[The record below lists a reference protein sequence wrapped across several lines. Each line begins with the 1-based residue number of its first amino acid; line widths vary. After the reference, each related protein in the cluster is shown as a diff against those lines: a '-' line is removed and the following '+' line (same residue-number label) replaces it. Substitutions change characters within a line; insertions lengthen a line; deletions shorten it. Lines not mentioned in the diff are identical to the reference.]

1 MTMKKSYLFSALAAG
16 MVMLSACS
24 NDSDLT
30 NGGSVETTEVAQQIV
45 LQVANSGDGMQT
57 RAGRPL
63 YSSEAKQSIEN
74 VKVII
79 CEEGT
84 NTVKYVESI
93 ANWNTDE
100 VSSTYNTH
108 GHGREK
114 VINLNKALEKGK
126 TYLVYAFGYHNG
138 TEYTNLSTAIAGVAK
153 EATFNPN
160 TVLELKDGVK
170 GEEIFAGS
178 AKITVHDGVGFRQ
191 SVVLNRQVAGTFGY
205 FEAIPY
211 IEGATKLQLVA
222 STRNQNLILGQFHN
236 TDLTQNGTSDS
247 PYFVVNGT
255 KSTTDKVIYEIDL
268 TKWFTKIEDKDK
280 DGLIDTDTW
289 KNPYNPNNTD
299 PNRPKFKTGSVFGG
313 TFLVPF
319 AKVATTNTFVL
330 NLVKTDDEK
339 VVQTWTIKLPAE
351 DKQVAEHNLFSWTG
365 TSFPTTAVKNT
376 DNNIVYNV
384 VRNHLYGIGTK
395 TKDGEVVTP
404 DKPGPDTPEPLKKK
418 QELTLRVNDNW
429 DIIHSLE
436 IEEN

>member
-1 MTMKKSYLFSALAAG
+1 MKKSYLFSALAAG

-24 NDSDLT
+24 NDSDLA
-30 NGGSVETTEVAQQIV
+30 NGGSVETTEMAQQIV

-79 CEEGT
+79 CEKET
-84 NTVKYVESI
+84 NTVEYVQSI
-93 ANWNTDE
+93 ENWNTDA
-100 VSSTYNTH
+100 VSFTYNTN

-114 VINLNKALEKGK
+114 LIDLNKALQAGK
-126 TYLVYAFGYHNG
+126 TYLVYAFGYHNS
-138 TEYTNLSTAIAGVAK
+138 TDYSNLSTEIANVAK
-153 EATFNPN
+153 GGTFNPN
-160 TVLELKDGVK
+160 TALTLKDGVK

-178 AKITVHDGVGFRQ
+178 AEITVTAGVGFRQ

-236 TDLTQNGTSDS
+236 TDLTQNGTGNN

-255 KSTTDKVIYEIDL
+255 NAAADKVIYEINLND
-268 TKWFTKIEDKDK
+268 WFTKIEDKDK
-280 DGLIDTDTW
+280 DGLIDTDKW
-289 KNPYNPNNTD
+289 KNPYGGESNG
-299 PNRPKFKTGSVFGG
+299 PKFKNGSVFGG

-319 AKVATTNTFVL
+319 AKTTEPTFVL
-330 NLVKTDDEK
+330 KLVKDNGDA
-339 VVQTWTIKLPAE
+339 VQTWTIKLPGT
-351 DKQVAEHNLFSWTG
+351 DKQTANNYTLYSWDGDGSKFAENKS
-365 TSFPTTAVKNT
+365 AKDEV
-376 DNNIVYNV
+376 NIYNV

-404 DKPGPDTPEPLKKK
+404 ENPDPDPPEPLKKK

-429 DIIHSLE
+429 DIIHKLE

>member
-1 MTMKKSYLFSALAAG
+1 MKKSYLFSALAAG

-24 NDSDLT
+24 NDSDLA
-30 NGGSVETTEVAQQIV
+30 NGGSVETTEMAQQIV

-63 YSSEAKQSIEN
+63 YSSEARQSIEN

-79 CEEGT
+79 CEKGT
-84 NTVKYVESI
+84 NKVEYVNSI
-93 ANWNTDE
+93 ENWNTN
-100 VSSTYNTH
+100 STSYNTN

-114 VINLNKALEKGK
+114 LIKLDEPLQAGK
-126 TYLVYAFGYHNG
+126 TYLVYAFGYHDN
-138 TEYTNLSTAIAGVAK
+138 TDYTNLSTEIAGVAK
-153 EATFNPN
+153 GGTFNPN
-160 TVLELKDGVK
+160 TTLTLNDGVK

-178 AKITVHDGVGFRQ
+178 AEITVTEGVGFRQ

-236 TDLTQNGTSDS
+236 TDLTQNGTGYS

-255 KSTTDKVIYEIDL
+255 NEATDKVIYEINLKD
-268 TKWFTKIEDKDK
+268 WFTKIEDKDK
-280 DGLIDTDTW
+280 DGLIDTDSW
-289 KNPYNPNNTD
+289 KNPYESNGA
-299 PNRPKFKTGSVFGG
+299 KFKTGSVFGG

-319 AKVATTNTFVL
+319 AKTTEPTFVL
-330 NLVKTDDEK
+330 KLVKDNGDA
-339 VVQTWTIKLPAE
+339 VQTWTIKLPGT
-351 DKQVAEHNLFSWTG
+351 DKQTAKNYTLYSWDGSKFAENKL
-365 TSFPTTAVKNT
+365 AKDEVK
-376 DNNIVYNV
+376 IYNV

-395 TKDGEVVTP
+395 TKDGEVVPPENP
-404 DKPGPDTPEPLKKK
+404 DPDTPEPLEKK

-429 DIIHSLE
+429 DIIHKLE
-436 IEEN
+436 LEED

>member
-24 NDSDLT
+24 NDSDLA
-30 NGGSVETTEVAQQIV
+30 NGGSVETTETAQQIV

-79 CEEGT
+79 CEKGT
-84 NTVKYVESI
+84 NTVKFVESI
-93 ANWNTDE
+93 ADWNTDE
-100 VSSTYNTH
+100 VSTTYNTN

-114 VINLNKALEKGK
+114 IINLNKALDADK
-126 TYLVYAFGYHNG
+126 TYLVYAFGYHS
-138 TEYTNLSTAIAGVAK
+138 TTDYSNLSTAIADVAK
-153 EATFNPN
+153 GATFDPN
-160 TVLELKDGVK
+160 TTLTLNDDVK

-178 AKITVHDGVGFRQ
+178 AEITVTKGVGFRK

-222 STRNQNLILGQFHN
+222 STRNQDLVLGQFHN
-236 TDLTQNGTSDS
+236 TDLTENGTGYS
-247 PYFVVNGT
+247 PYFVVNGMT
-255 KSTTDKVIYEIDL
+255 PAADKVIYEIDL

-280 DGLIDTDTW
+280 DGLIDTDNW
-289 KNPYNPNNTD
+289 QSPYTD
-299 PNRPKFKTGSVFGG
+299 PKGPKFKKGSVFGG

-319 AKVATTNTFVL
+319 EKTTDATFVL
-330 NLVKTDDEK
+330 KLVKDNGDAA
-339 VVQTWTIKLPAE
+339 QTWTIKLPGT
-351 DKQVAEHNLFSWTG
+351 DKQTANNYTLYSWDGAKFAENNS
-365 TSFPTTAVKNT
+365 AKDDVK
-376 DNNIVYNV
+376 IYNV

-404 DKPGPDTPEPLKKK
+404 GNPDPDTPEPLKKK

>member
-24 NDSDLT
+24 NDSDLA
-30 NGGSVETTEVAQQIV
+30 NGGSVETTEMAQQIV

-63 YSSEAKQSIEN
+63 YSSEARQSIEN

-79 CEEGT
+79 CEKGT
-84 NTVKYVESI
+84 NKVEYVNSI
-93 ANWNTDE
+93 ENWNTN
-100 VSSTYNTH
+100 STSYNTN

-114 VINLNKALEKGK
+114 LIKLDEPLQAGK
-126 TYLVYAFGYHNG
+126 TYLVYAFGYHDN
-138 TEYTNLSTAIAGVAK
+138 TDYTNLSTEIAGVAK
-153 EATFNPN
+153 GGTFNPN
-160 TVLELKDGVK
+160 TTLTLNDGVK

-178 AKITVHDGVGFRQ
+178 AEITVTEGVGFRQ

-236 TDLTQNGTSDS
+236 TDLTQNGTGYS

-255 KSTTDKVIYEIDL
+255 NEATDKVIYEINLKD
-268 TKWFTKIEDKDK
+268 WFTKIEDKDK
-280 DGLIDTDTW
+280 DGLIDTDSW
-289 KNPYNPNNTD
+289 KNPYESNGA
-299 PNRPKFKTGSVFGG
+299 KFKTGSVFGG

-319 AKVATTNTFVL
+319 AKTTEPTFVL
-330 NLVKTDDEK
+330 KLVKDNGDA
-339 VVQTWTIKLPAE
+339 VQTWTIKLPGT
-351 DKQVAEHNLFSWTG
+351 DKQTAKNYTLYSWDGSKFAENKL
-365 TSFPTTAVKNT
+365 AKDEVK
-376 DNNIVYNV
+376 IYNV

-395 TKDGEVVTP
+395 TKDGEVVPPENP
-404 DKPGPDTPEPLKKK
+404 DPDTPEPLEKK

-429 DIIHSLE
+429 DIIHKLE
-436 IEEN
+436 LEED

>member
-24 NDSDLT
+24 NDSDLA

-79 CEEGT
+79 C
-84 NTVKYVESI
+84 NKADNKVAYVKLIDDWKDASK
-93 ANWNTDE
+93 A
-100 VSSTYNTH
+100 YNTN
-108 GHGREK
+108 GHGREMLLTLDDK
-114 VINLNKALEKGK
+114 LGEGSYVA
-126 TYLVYAFGYHNG
+126 YAFAYHNG
-138 TEYTNLSTAIAGVAK
+138 SDYKEIDSKIAGVAK
-153 EATFNPN
+153 EATFTPN
-160 TVLELKDGVK
+160 TVLELNDGVK

-178 AKITVHDGVGFRQ
+178 VDFDVTKGVGFKRPI
-191 SVVLNRQVAGTFGY
+191 VLNRQVAGTFGY

-211 IEGATKLQLVA
+211 VEGATKLQLVA
-222 STRNQNLILGQFHN
+222 STRNQSLILGQFHN
-236 TDLTQNGTSDS
+236 TDLTQNGTSNN
-247 PYFVVNGT
+247 PYFVVNGANEAA
-255 KSTTDKVIYEIDL
+255 DKVIYEIDL
-268 TKWFTKIEDKDK
+268 KKWFKNIKDDNK
-280 DGLIDTDTW
+280 DGLIDTDNDNW
-289 KNPYNPNNTD
+289 KNPYAGNAN
-299 PNRPKFKTGSVFGG
+299 FKTGSVFGG

-319 AKVATTNTFVL
+319 AKTSDATFVL
-330 NLVKTDDEK
+330 KLVKGDGTDA
-339 VVQTWTIKLPAE
+339 QTWTIKLPAD
-351 DKQVAEHNLFSWTG
+351 DKQVAEHDLFSWTG

-376 DNNIVYNV
+376 DNNTVYNI

-404 DKPGPDTPEPLKKK
+404 GNPNPDTPEPLKKK

>member
-1 MTMKKSYLFSALAAG
+1 MKKSYLFSALAAG

-24 NDSDLT
+24 NDSDLA

-79 CEEGT
+79 CEKET
-84 NTVKYVESI
+84 NTVKYVKSI
-93 ANWNTDE
+93 ENWNNND
-100 VSSTYNTH
+100 VSSTYNTN

-114 VINLNKALEKGK
+114 LIDLNKALQAGK
-126 TYLVYAFGYHNG
+126 TYLVYAFGYHNS
-138 TEYTNLSTAIAGVAK
+138 TDYSNLSTAIADVAID
-153 EATFNPN
+153 AQFNPN
-160 TVLELKDGVK
+160 TALALKDGVK

-178 AKITVHDGVGFRQ
+178 AEITVTAGVGFRQ

-222 STRNQNLILGQFHN
+222 STRNQSLVLGQFHN
-236 TDLTQNGTSDS
+236 TDLTQNGTGYS

-255 KSTTDKVIYEIDL
+255 NEATDKVIYEINLSD
-268 TKWFTKIEDKDK
+268 WFTKIEDKDK
-280 DGLIDTDTW
+280 DGLIDTDNW
-289 KNPYNPNNTD
+289 KNAYESNGA
-299 PNRPKFKTGSVFGG
+299 KFKTGSVFGG

-319 AKVATTNTFVL
+319 AKTTDPTFVL
-330 NLVKTDDEK
+330 KLVKDNGDA
-339 VVQTWTIKLPAE
+339 VQTWTIKLPE
-351 DKQVAEHNLFSWTG
+351 TDKQTANNYTLYSWYGDKFAENKS
-365 TSFPTTAVKNT
+365 AKDEVK
-376 DNNIVYNV
+376 IYNV

-404 DKPGPDTPEPLKKK
+404 EKPDPDTPEPLKKK

-429 DIIHSLE
+429 DLIHKLE
-436 IEEN
+436 IEED

>member
-24 NDSDLT
+24 NDSDLA
-30 NGGSVETTEVAQQIV
+30 NGGSVETTEMAQQIV

-79 CEEGT
+79 CEKET
-84 NTVKYVESI
+84 NTVEYVQSI
-93 ANWNTDE
+93 ENWNTDA
-100 VSSTYNTH
+100 VSFTYNTN

-114 VINLNKALEKGK
+114 LIDLNKALQAGK
-126 TYLVYAFGYHNG
+126 TYLVYAFGYHNS
-138 TEYTNLSTAIAGVAK
+138 TDYSNLSTEIANVAK
-153 EATFNPN
+153 GGTFNPN
-160 TVLELKDGVK
+160 TALTLKDGVK

-178 AKITVHDGVGFRQ
+178 AEITVTAGVGFRQ

-236 TDLTQNGTSDS
+236 TDLTQNGTGNN

-255 KSTTDKVIYEIDL
+255 NAAADKVIYEINLND
-268 TKWFTKIEDKDK
+268 WFTKIEDKDK
-280 DGLIDTDTW
+280 DGLIDTDKW
-289 KNPYNPNNTD
+289 KNPYGGESNG
-299 PNRPKFKTGSVFGG
+299 PKFKNGSVFGG

-319 AKVATTNTFVL
+319 AKTTEPTFVL
-330 NLVKTDDEK
+330 KLVKDNGDA
-339 VVQTWTIKLPAE
+339 VQTWTIKLPGT
-351 DKQVAEHNLFSWTG
+351 DKQTANNYTLYSWDGDGSKFAENKS
-365 TSFPTTAVKNT
+365 AKDEV
-376 DNNIVYNV
+376 NIYNV

-404 DKPGPDTPEPLKKK
+404 ENPDPDTPEPLKKK

-429 DIIHSLE
+429 DIIHKLE

>member
-24 NDSDLT
+24 NDSDLA
-30 NGGSVETTEVAQQIV
+30 NGGSVETTEMAQQIV

-79 CEEGT
+79 CEKET
-84 NTVKYVESI
+84 NTVEYVQSI
-93 ANWNTDE
+93 ENWNTDA
-100 VSSTYNTH
+100 VSFTYNTN

-114 VINLNKALEKGK
+114 LIDLNKALQAGK
-126 TYLVYAFGYHNG
+126 TYLVYAFGYHNS
-138 TEYTNLSTAIAGVAK
+138 TDYSNLSTEIANVAK
-153 EATFNPN
+153 GGTFNPN
-160 TVLELKDGVK
+160 TALTLNDGVK

-178 AKITVHDGVGFRQ
+178 AEITVTAGVGFRQ
-191 SVVLNRQVAGTFGY
+191 PVVLNRQVAGTFGY

-236 TDLTQNGTSDS
+236 TDLTQNGTGYN

-255 KSTTDKVIYEIDL
+255 NAAADKVIYEINLND
-268 TKWFTKIEDKDK
+268 WFTKIEDKDK
-280 DGLIDTDTW
+280 DGLIDTDNW
-289 KNPYNPNNTD
+289 KNPYESESNG
-299 PNRPKFKTGSVFGG
+299 PKFKNGSVFGG

-319 AKVATTNTFVL
+319 AKTTEPTFVL
-330 NLVKTDDEK
+330 KLVKDNGGA
-339 VVQTWTIKLPAE
+339 VQTWTIKLPGT
-351 DKQVAEHNLFSWTG
+351 DKQTANNYTLYSWDGDGSKFAENKS
-365 TSFPTTAVKNT
+365 AKDEV
-376 DNNIVYNV
+376 NIYNV

-404 DKPGPDTPEPLKKK
+404 ENPDPDTPEPLKKK

-429 DIIHSLE
+429 DIIHKLE

>member
-24 NDSDLT
+24 NDSDLA
-30 NGGSVETTEVAQQIV
+30 NGGSVETTETAQQIV

-63 YSSEAKQSIEN
+63 YSSEAKQSIQN

-100 VSSTYNTH
+100 VSSPYNTN

-114 VINLNKALEKGK
+114 LINLNNALQAGK
-126 TYLVYAFGYHNG
+126 TYLVYAFGYHS
-138 TEYTNLSTAIAGVAK
+138 TTDYSNLSTAIADVAK
-153 EATFNPN
+153 DATFDPN
-160 TVLELKDGVK
+160 TALKLKDGVK

-178 AKITVHDGVGFRQ
+178 AEITVQNGVGFRQ

-211 IEGATKLQLVA
+211 VEGATKLQLVA
-222 STRNQNLILGQFHN
+222 STRNQDLILGQFHN
-236 TDLTQNGTSDS
+236 TDLTQNGTSNN

-255 KSTTDKVIYEIDL
+255 NPATTDKVIYEINLND
-268 TKWFTKIEDKDK
+268 WFNKIEDKDK
-280 DGLIDTDTW
+280 DGLIDTGGSNW
-289 KNPYNPNNTD
+289 KNAYNGKAN
-299 PNRPKFKTGSVFGG
+299 FKTGSVFGG

-319 AKVATTNTFVL
+319 AKVAETNTFVL
-330 NLVKTDDEK
+330 KLVKADGQ
-339 VVQTWTIKLPAE
+339 VAQTWNIKLPE
-351 DKQVAEHNLFSWTG
+351 GDKQLSQHDLFSWT
-365 TSFPTTAVKNT
+365 SSAFPTAAVKNT
-376 DNNIVYNV
+376 DNNTVYNV

-395 TKDGEVVTP
+395 TADGIDPEN
-404 DKPGPDTPEPLKKK
+404 PGTDTPEPLKKK

>member
-1 MTMKKSYLFSALAAG
+1 MKKSYLFSALAAG

-24 NDSDLT
+24 NDSDLA

-63 YSSEAKQSIEN
+63 YSSEAKQDIEN

-79 CEEGT
+79 CEKGT

-93 ANWNTDE
+93 ANWNTNE

-114 VINLNKALEKGK
+114 VINLNKALEAGK
-126 TYLVYAFGYHNG
+126 KYLVYAFGYHNG

-153 EATFNPN
+153 DATFNPN
-160 TVLELKDGVK
+160 TALTLNDGVK

-178 AKITVHDGVGFRQ
+178 AEITVKEGVGFRQ

-222 STRNQNLILGQFHN
+222 STRNKTLILGQFHN

-268 TKWFTKIEDKDK
+268 TQWFDKIEDKNK
-280 DGLIDTDTW
+280 DGLIDTDSW

-299 PNRPKFKTGSVFGG
+299 PKGPKFKDGSVFGS

-319 AKVATTNTFVL
+319 AKTSDATFVL
-330 NLVKTDDEK
+330 KLVKGDGTDA
-339 VVQTWTIKLPAE
+339 QTWTIKLPTT
-351 DKQVAEHNLFSWTG
+351 DKQTANYTLYSWNG
-365 TSFPTTAVKNT
+365 GKFVENTSANDDVK
-376 DNNIVYNV
+376 IYNV

-395 TKDGEVVTP
+395 TKDSEVVTP
-404 DKPGPDTPEPLKKK
+404 DKPDPDTPEPLKKK

-429 DIIHSLE
+429 DIIHKLE

>member
-24 NDSDLT
+24 NDSDLA

-45 LQVANSGDGMQT
+45 LQVANSGDGIQT

-63 YSSEAKQSIEN
+63 YSSEAKQNIEN

-79 CEEGT
+79 C
-84 NTVKYVESI
+84 NKADNKVAYVKLIDDWKDASK
-93 ANWNTDE
+93 A
-100 VSSTYNTH
+100 YNTN
-108 GHGREK
+108 GHGREMLLTLDDK
-114 VINLNKALEKGK
+114 LGEGSYVA
-126 TYLVYAFGYHNG
+126 YAFAYHNG
-138 TEYTNLSTAIAGVAK
+138 SDYKKIDNKIAGVAK
-153 EATFNPN
+153 EATFTPN
-160 TVLELKDGVK
+160 TVLELNDGVK

-178 AKITVHDGVGFRQ
+178 VDFDVTKGVGFKRPI
-191 SVVLNRQVAGTFGY
+191 VLNRQVAGTFGY

-222 STRNQNLILGQFHN
+222 STRNQSLILGQFHN
-236 TDLTQNGTSDS
+236 TDLTENGTGNNS
-247 PYFVVNGT
+247 YFVVNGT
-255 KSTTDKVIYEIDL
+255 NEATDKVIYEIDL
-268 TKWFTKIEDKDK
+268 KDWFKNIKDDNK
-280 DGLIDTDTW
+280 DGLIDTDNDNW
-289 KNPYNPNNTD
+289 KNAYAGKAT
-299 PNRPKFKTGSVFGG
+299 FKTGSVFGG

-319 AKVATTNTFVL
+319 AKTSNATFVL
-330 NLVKTDDEK
+330 NLVKAGGQ
-339 VVQTWTIKLPAE
+339 VAQTWTIKLPAD
-351 DKQVAEHNLFSWTG
+351 DKQTANNYTLYSWNG
-365 TSFPTTAVKNT
+365 TKFVE
-376 DNNIVYNV
+376 NNSAKDEVNIYNV

-404 DKPGPDTPEPLKKK
+404 GNPNPDTPEPLKKK

>member
-1 MTMKKSYLFSALAAG
+1 MKKSYLFSALAAG

-24 NDSDLT
+24 NDSDLA
-30 NGGSVETTEVAQQIV
+30 NGGSVETTEMAQQIV

-79 CEEGT
+79 CEKGT
-84 NTVKYVESI
+84 NTVEYVQSI
-93 ANWNTDE
+93 ENWNTNA
-100 VSSTYNTH
+100 VSSTYDTN

-114 VINLNKALEKGK
+114 LINLNKALQPGK
-126 TYLVYAFGYHNG
+126 TYLVYAFGYHS
-138 TEYTNLSTAIAGVAK
+138 TTDYSNLSTAIAGVTK
-153 EATFNPN
+153 GGTFNPN
-160 TVLELKDGVK
+160 TALTLKDGVK

-178 AKITVHDGVGFRQ
+178 AEITVTAGVGFRQ

-205 FEAIPY
+205 FEDIPY

-236 TDLTQNGTSDS
+236 TDLTENGTGNN

-255 KSTTDKVIYEIDL
+255 TPVADKVIYEIDL
-268 TKWFTKIEDKDK
+268 TKWFTKIEDKNK

-289 KNPYNPNNTD
+289 HSPYTD
-299 PNRPKFKTGSVFGG
+299 PNGPKFKDGSVFGG

-319 AKVATTNTFVL
+319 ANTTTNATFVL
-330 NLVKTDDEK
+330 KLVKDNGDA
-339 VVQTWTIKLPAE
+339 VQTWTIKLPGT
-351 DKQVAEHNLFSWTG
+351 DKQTAKNYTLYSWDGSKFAENKL
-365 TSFPTTAVKNT
+365 AKDEVK
-376 DNNIVYNV
+376 IYNV

-395 TKDGEVVTP
+395 TKDGEVVPPENP
-404 DKPGPDTPEPLKKK
+404 DPDTPEPLEKK

-429 DIIHSLE
+429 DIIHKLE
-436 IEEN
+436 LEED

>member
-1 MTMKKSYLFSALAAG
+1 MKKSYLFSALAAG

-24 NDSDLT
+24 NDSDLA

-45 LQVANSGDGMQT
+45 LQVANSGDGIQT

-63 YSSEAKQSIEN
+63 YSSEAKQNIEN

-79 CEEGT
+79 C
-84 NTVKYVESI
+84 NKADNKVAYVKLIDDWKDASK
-93 ANWNTDE
+93 A
-100 VSSTYNTH
+100 YNTN
-108 GHGREK
+108 GHGREMLLTLDDK
-114 VINLNKALEKGK
+114 LGEGSYVA
-126 TYLVYAFGYHNG
+126 YAFAYHNG
-138 TEYTNLSTAIAGVAK
+138 SDYKEIDSKIAGVAK
-153 EATFNPN
+153 EATFTPN
-160 TVLELKDGVK
+160 TVLELNDGVK

-178 AKITVHDGVGFRQ
+178 VDFDVTKGVGFKRPI
-191 SVVLNRQVAGTFGY
+191 VLNRQVAGTFGY

-222 STRNQNLILGQFHN
+222 STRNQSLILGQFHN
-236 TDLTQNGTSDS
+236 TDLTQNGTANN

-255 KSTTDKVIYEIDL
+255 NKAADKVIYEIDL
-268 TKWFTKIEDKDK
+268 KNWFKNIKDDNK
-280 DGLIDTDTW
+280 DGLIDTDNDNW
-289 KNPYNPNNTD
+289 KNPYAGNAN
-299 PNRPKFKTGSVFGG
+299 FKTGSVFGG

-319 AKVATTNTFVL
+319 AKTSDATFVL
-330 NLVKTDDEK
+330 KLVKGDGTDA
-339 VVQTWTIKLPAE
+339 QTWTIKLPAD
-351 DKQVAEHNLFSWTG
+351 DKQVAEHDLFSWTG

-376 DNNIVYNV
+376 DNNTVYNI

-395 TKDGEVVTP
+395 TADGVE
-404 DKPGPDTPEPLKKK
+404 PGNPGTDTPEPLKKK

>member
-1 MTMKKSYLFSALAAG
+1 MKKSYLFSALAAG

-24 NDSDLT
+24 NDSDLA
-30 NGGSVETTEVAQQIV
+30 NGGSVETTEMAQQIV

-79 CEEGT
+79 CEKET
-84 NTVKYVESI
+84 NTVEYVQSI
-93 ANWNTDE
+93 ENWNTDA
-100 VSSTYNTH
+100 VSFTYNTN

-114 VINLNKALEKGK
+114 LIDLNKALQAGK
-126 TYLVYAFGYHNG
+126 TYLVYAFGYHNS
-138 TEYTNLSTAIAGVAK
+138 TDYSNLSTEIANVAK
-153 EATFNPN
+153 GGTFNPN
-160 TVLELKDGVK
+160 TALTLKDGVK

-178 AKITVHDGVGFRQ
+178 AEITVTAGVGFRQ

-236 TDLTQNGTSDS
+236 TDLTQNGTGNN

-255 KSTTDKVIYEIDL
+255 NAAADKVIYEINLND
-268 TKWFTKIEDKDK
+268 WFTKIEDKDK
-280 DGLIDTDTW
+280 DGLIDTDKW
-289 KNPYNPNNTD
+289 KNPYGGESNG
-299 PNRPKFKTGSVFGG
+299 PKFKNGSVFGG

-319 AKVATTNTFVL
+319 AKTTEPTFVL
-330 NLVKTDDEK
+330 KLVKDNGDA
-339 VVQTWTIKLPAE
+339 VQTWTIKLPGT
-351 DKQVAEHNLFSWTG
+351 DKQTANNYTLYSWDGDGSKFAENKS
-365 TSFPTTAVKNT
+365 AKDEV
-376 DNNIVYNV
+376 NIYNV

-404 DKPGPDTPEPLKKK
+404 ENPDPDTPEPLKKK

-429 DIIHSLE
+429 DIIHKLE

>member
-24 NDSDLT
+24 NDSDLA

-63 YSSEAKQSIEN
+63 YSSEAKQSIQN

-79 CEEGT
+79 CEKGT

-93 ANWNTDE
+93 ADWNTDA
-100 VSSTYNTH
+100 VSSTYNTN

-114 VINLNKALEKGK
+114 IIDLNKALDADK
-126 TYLVYAFGYHNG
+126 TYLVYAFGYHN
-138 TEYTNLSTAIAGVAK
+138 TTDYSNLSTAIADVAK
-153 EATFNPN
+153 DATFNPN
-160 TVLELKDGVK
+160 TALELKNGVK

-178 AKITVHDGVGFRQ
+178 AEITVKKGVGFRQ

-222 STRNQNLILGQFHN
+222 STRNKTLILGQFHN
-236 TDLTQNGTSDS
+236 TDLTKNGTGNS

-280 DGLIDTDTW
+280 DGLIDTDKW
-289 KNPYNPNNTD
+289 KSPYTD
-299 PNRPKFKTGSVFGG
+299 PHGPKFKDGSVFGG

-319 AKVATTNTFVL
+319 ANATTDATFVL
-330 NLVKTDDEK
+330 KLVKDNGDA
-339 VVQTWTIKLPAE
+339 VQTWTIKLPGT
-351 DKQVAEHNLFSWTG
+351 DKQTVNNYTLYSWNG
-365 TSFPTTAVKNT
+365 GKFVENTSAKDDVKS
-376 DNNIVYNV
+376 YNV

-404 DKPGPDTPEPLKKK
+404 GNPDPDTPEPLKKK

>member
-24 NDSDLT
+24 NDSDLA

-79 CEEGT
+79 C
-84 NTVKYVESI
+84 NKADNKVAYVKLIDDWKDASK
-93 ANWNTDE
+93 A
-100 VSSTYNTH
+100 YNTN
-108 GHGREK
+108 GHGREMLLTLDDK
-114 VINLNKALEKGK
+114 LGEGSYVA
-126 TYLVYAFGYHNG
+126 YAFAYHNG
-138 TEYTNLSTAIAGVAK
+138 SDYKEIDSKIAGVAK
-153 EATFNPN
+153 EATFTPN
-160 TVLELKDGVK
+160 TVLELNDGVK

-178 AKITVHDGVGFRQ
+178 VDFDVTKGVGFKRPI
-191 SVVLNRQVAGTFGY
+191 VLNRQVAGTFGY

-211 IEGATKLQLVA
+211 VEGATKLQLVA
-222 STRNQNLILGQFHN
+222 STRNQSLILGQFHN
-236 TDLTQNGTSDS
+236 TDLTQNGTSNN
-247 PYFVVNGT
+247 PYFVVNGAN
-255 KSTTDKVIYEIDL
+255 KAADKVIYEIDL
-268 TKWFTKIEDKDK
+268 KKWFKNIKDDNK
-280 DGLIDTDTW
+280 DGLIDTDNDNW
-289 KNPYNPNNTD
+289 KNPYAGNAN
-299 PNRPKFKTGSVFGG
+299 FKTGSVFGG

-319 AKVATTNTFVL
+319 AKTSDATFVL
-330 NLVKTDDEK
+330 KLVKGDGTDA
-339 VVQTWTIKLPAE
+339 QTWTIKLPAD
-351 DKQVAEHNLFSWTG
+351 DKQVAEHDLFSWTG

-376 DNNIVYNV
+376 DNNTVYNI

-404 DKPGPDTPEPLKKK
+404 GNPNPDTPEPLKKK

>member
-1 MTMKKSYLFSALAAG
+1 MKKSYLFSALAAG
-16 MVMLSACS
+16 MMMLSACS
-24 NDSDLT
+24 NDSDLA

-63 YSSEAKQSIEN
+63 YSSEAKQSVDN

-79 CEEGT
+79 CEKGT

-100 VSSTYNTH
+100 VSSPYNTN

-114 VINLNKALEKGK
+114 LINLNNALQAGK
-126 TYLVYAFGYHNG
+126 TYLVYAFGYHS
-138 TEYTNLSTAIAGVAK
+138 TTDYSNLSTAIADVAK
-153 EATFNPN
+153 DATFNPN
-160 TVLELKDGVK
+160 TALELKNGVK

-178 AKITVHDGVGFRQ
+178 AEITVQDGVGFRQ

-211 IEGATKLQLVA
+211 VEGATKLQLVA
-222 STRNQNLILGQFHN
+222 STRNQSLILGQFHN
-236 TDLTQNGTSDS
+236 TDLTENGTGNNS
-247 PYFVVNGT
+247 YFVVNGT
-255 KSTTDKVIYEIDL
+255 NPATDKVIYEIDL

-280 DGLIDTDTW
+280 DGLIDTDNW
-289 KNPYNPNNTD
+289 QSPYTD
-299 PNRPKFKTGSVFGG
+299 PNGPQFKTGSVFGG

-319 AKVATTNTFVL
+319 AKTTDATFVL
-330 NLVKTDDEK
+330 KLVKDHGDA
-339 VVQTWTIKLPAE
+339 VQTWTIKLPGT
-351 DKQVAEHNLFSWTG
+351 DKQTANNYTLYSWDG
-365 TSFPTTAVKNT
+365 AKFVENTSAKDDVKIY
-376 DNNIVYNV
+376 NI

-404 DKPGPDTPEPLKKK
+404 GNPNPDTPEPLKKK

>member
-1 MTMKKSYLFSALAAG
+1 MKKSYLFSALAAG
-16 MVMLSACS
+16 MMMLSACS
-24 NDSDLT
+24 NDSDLA

-93 ANWNTDE
+93 ANWNTPE
-100 VSSTYNTH
+100 VSSPYNTN

-114 VINLNKALEKGK
+114 IINLNNALEAGK
-126 TYLVYAFGYHNG
+126 KYLVYAFGYHS
-138 TEYTNLSTAIAGVAK
+138 TTDYTDLSTAIAGVAK
-153 EATFNPN
+153 DATFDPN
-160 TVLELKDGVK
+160 TTLTLKSGVK

-178 AKITVHDGVGFRQ
+178 AEITVTEGVGFRQ

-222 STRNQNLILGQFHN
+222 STRNQSLILGQFHN
-236 TDLTQNGTSDS
+236 TDLTENGTGNN

-255 KSTTDKVIYEIDL
+255 TPVADKVIYEIDL
-268 TKWFTKIEDKDK
+268 TKWFTKIEDKNK

-289 KNPYNPNNTD
+289 HSPYTD
-299 PNRPKFKTGSVFGG
+299 PNGPKFKDGSVFGG

-319 AKVATTNTFVL
+319 ANTTTNATFVL
-330 NLVKTDDEK
+330 KLVKDHGDA
-339 VVQTWTIKLPAE
+339 VQTWTIKLPGT
-351 DKQVAEHNLFSWTG
+351 DKQTANNYTLYSWDRG
-365 TSFPTTAVKNT
+365 KFVENKSAKDDVK
-376 DNNIVYNV
+376 IYNV

-404 DKPGPDTPEPLKKK
+404 GNPNPDTPEPLKKK

>member
-24 NDSDLT
+24 NDSDLA

-57 RAGRPL
+57 RAGRHL

-79 CEEGT
+79 CEEET

-93 ANWNTDE
+93 ANWNTDA

-114 VINLNKALEKGK
+114 IINLNKALDAGK
-126 TYLVYAFGYHNG
+126 KYLVYAFGYHS
-138 TEYTNLSTAIAGVAK
+138 TTDYSNLSTAIAGVAK
-153 EATFNPN
+153 EATFTPN
-160 TVLELKDGVK
+160 TVLKLNDGVK

-178 AKITVHDGVGFRQ
+178 AEITVKDGVGFRQ

-222 STRNQNLILGQFHN
+222 STRNQDLVLGQFHN
-236 TDLTQNGTSDS
+236 TDLTQNGTGIT

-255 KSTTDKVIYEIDL
+255 TTATDKVIYEIDL
-268 TKWFTKIEDKDK
+268 NDWFKNIKDDNK
-280 DGLIDTDTW
+280 DGLIDTDNDNW
-289 KNPYNPNNTD
+289 KNAYAGYAT
-299 PNRPKFKTGSVFGG
+299 FKPGSVFGG

-319 AKVATTNTFVL
+319 AKVAATNTFVL
-330 NLVKTDDEK
+330 NLVKAGGE
-339 VVQTWTIKLPAE
+339 VAQTWTIKLPAE

-376 DNNIVYNV
+376 DNNTVYNV

-395 TKDGEVVTP
+395 TADGVDPEN
-404 DKPGPDTPEPLKKK
+404 PGTDTPEPLKKK

-429 DIIHSLE
+429 DIIHKLE

>member
-1 MTMKKSYLFSALAAG
+1 MKKSYLFSALAAG
-16 MVMLSACS
+16 MMMLSACS
-24 NDSDLT
+24 NDSDLA
-30 NGGSVETTEVAQQIV
+30 NGGSVETTETAQQIV

-79 CEEGT
+79 CEEE
-84 NTVKYVESI
+84 NNKVAYVGSI
-93 ANWNTDE
+93 DSWNTE
-100 VSSTYNTH
+100 STPYSTN

-114 VINLNKALEKGK
+114 IIDLNRALEAGK
-126 TYLVYAFGYHNG
+126 KYLVYAFGYHNN
-138 TEYTNLSTAIAGVAK
+138 TDYSNLSTAIADVAK
-153 EATFNPN
+153 GATFNPN
-160 TVLELKDGVK
+160 TALELNDGVK

-178 AKITVHDGVGFRQ
+178 AEITVKDGVGFRQ

-211 IEGATKLQLVA
+211 VEGATKLQLVA
-222 STRNQNLILGQFHN
+222 STRNQSLILGQFHN
-236 TDLTQNGTSDS
+236 TDLTQNGKSNN

-255 KSTTDKVIYEIDL
+255 SAATDKVIYEIDL
-268 TKWFTKIEDKDK
+268 TKWFTKIEDKNK

-289 KNPYNPNNTD
+289 HSPYTD
-299 PNRPKFKTGSVFGG
+299 PNGPKFKDGSVFGG

-319 AKVATTNTFVL
+319 AKTTDATFVL
-330 NLVKTDDEK
+330 KLVKDHGDA
-339 VVQTWTIKLPAE
+339 VQTWTIKLP
-351 DKQVAEHNLFSWTG
+351 G
-365 TSFPTTAVKNT
+365 T
-376 DNNIVYNV
+376 DNQTANNYTLYSWDGGKFVENKSAKDDVKIYNV

-395 TKDGEVVTP
+395 TKDGEIVTP
-404 DKPGPDTPEPLKKK
+404 ENPNPDTPEPLKKK

>member
-24 NDSDLT
+24 NDSDLA
-30 NGGSVETTEVAQQIV
+30 NGGSVETTEMAQQIV

-63 YSSEAKQSIEN
+63 YSSEAEQSIEN

-79 CEEGT
+79 CEKGT
-84 NTVKYVESI
+84 NTVEYVQSI
-93 ANWNTDE
+93 ENWNTPE
-100 VSSTYNTH
+100 VSSPYNTN

-114 VINLNKALEKGK
+114 LINLNKTLQPGK
-126 TYLVYAFGYHNG
+126 TYLVYAFGYHNS
-138 TEYTNLSTAIAGVAK
+138 TDYTNLSTAIAGVTK
-153 EATFNPN
+153 GGTFNPN
-160 TVLELKDGVK
+160 TALTLKDGVK

-178 AKITVHDGVGFRQ
+178 AEITVTAGVGFRQ

-205 FEAIPY
+205 FEDIPY

-236 TDLTQNGTSDS
+236 TDLTQNGTGYS

-255 KSTTDKVIYEIDL
+255 NEATDKVIYEINLKD
-268 TKWFTKIEDKDK
+268 WFTKIEDKNK

-289 KNPYNPNNTD
+289 KNAYESNGA
-299 PNRPKFKTGSVFGG
+299 KFKNGSVFGG

-319 AKVATTNTFVL
+319 AKTTEPTFVL
-330 NLVKTDDEK
+330 KLVKDNGDA
-339 VVQTWTIKLPAE
+339 VQTWTIKLPGT
-351 DKQVAEHNLFSWTG
+351 DKQTANNYTLYSWDGSKFAENEL
-365 TSFPTTAVKNT
+365 AKDEVK
-376 DNNIVYNV
+376 IYNV

-404 DKPGPDTPEPLKKK
+404 ENPDPDTPEPLEKK

-429 DIIHSLE
+429 DIIHKLE
-436 IEEN
+436 LEEN

>member
-24 NDSDLT
+24 NDSDLA
-30 NGGSVETTEVAQQIV
+30 NGGSVETTEMAQQIV

-63 YSSEAKQSIEN
+63 YSSEAEQNIEN

-79 CEEGT
+79 CEKGT
-84 NTVKYVESI
+84 NTVEYVQSI
-93 ANWNTDE
+93 ENWNTPE
-100 VSSTYNTH
+100 VSSPYNTN

-114 VINLNKALEKGK
+114 LINLNKTLQPGK
-126 TYLVYAFGYHNG
+126 TYLVYAFGYHNS
-138 TEYTNLSTAIAGVAK
+138 TDYTNLSTAIAGVTK
-153 EATFNPN
+153 GGTFNPN
-160 TVLELKDGVK
+160 TALTLKDGVK

-178 AKITVHDGVGFRQ
+178 AEITVTAGVGFRQ
-191 SVVLNRQVAGTFGY
+191 PVVLNRQVAGTFGY
-205 FEAIPY
+205 FEDIPY

-222 STRNQNLILGQFHN
+222 STRNQDLVLGQFHN
-236 TDLTQNGTSDS
+236 TDLTQNGTGYN

-255 KSTTDKVIYEIDL
+255 NEAADKVIYEINLND
-268 TKWFTKIEDKDK
+268 WFNNIKDDNK
-280 DGLIDTDTW
+280 DGLIDTDNNNW
-289 KNPYNPNNTD
+289 KNPYKS
-299 PNRPKFKTGSVFGG
+299 NRAEFKIGSVFGG

-319 AKVATTNTFVL
+319 ANTTTDATFVL
-330 NLVKTDDEK
+330 KLVKDNGDA
-339 VVQTWTIKLPAE
+339 VQTWTIKLPGT
-351 DKQVAEHNLFSWTG
+351 DKQTANNYTLYSWNG
-365 TSFPTTAVKNT
+365 TEFAKNNSAKDNVK
-376 DNNIVYNV
+376 IYNV

-404 DKPGPDTPEPLKKK
+404 EKPDPDTPEPLKKK

>member
-1 MTMKKSYLFSALAAG
+1 MKKSYLFSALAAG

-24 NDSDLT
+24 NDSDLA
-30 NGGSVETTEVAQQIV
+30 NGGCVETTEVAQQIV

-93 ANWNTDE
+93 ANWNE
-100 VSSTYNTH
+100 VSTTYNTN

-114 VINLNKALEKGK
+114 LINLNKALQAGK
-126 TYLVYAFGYHNG
+126 TYLVYAFGYHS
-138 TEYTNLSTAIAGVAK
+138 TTDYKDLSTAIAGVAK
-153 EATFNPN
+153 DATFDPN
-160 TVLELKDGVK
+160 TTLTLNDGVK

-178 AKITVHDGVGFRQ
+178 AKITVTEGVGFRQ

-211 IEGATKLQLVA
+211 IEGATRLQLVA
-222 STRNQNLILGQFHN
+222 STRNQSLILGQFHN
-236 TDLTQNGTSDS
+236 TDLTENGTGYN

-255 KSTTDKVIYEIDL
+255 NTAADKVIYEIDL
-268 TKWFTKIEDKDK
+268 NDWFDKIEDKDK
-280 DGLIDTDTW
+280 DGLIDTGSNW
-289 KNPYNPNNTD
+289 KNAYKGKAN
-299 PNRPKFKTGSVFGG
+299 FKDGSVFGG

-319 AKVATTNTFVL
+319 AKVALTNTFVL
-330 NLVKTDDEK
+330 KLVKADGQ
-339 VVQTWTIKLPAE
+339 VAQTWNIKLPE
-351 DKQVAEHNLFSWTG
+351 GDKQLSQHDLFSWTG
-365 TSFPTTAVKNT
+365 SAFPTAAVKNT
-376 DNNIVYNV
+376 DSNTVYNV

-395 TKDGEVVTP
+395 TADGVEP
-404 DKPGPDTPEPLKKK
+404 ENPGTDTPEPLKKK

-429 DIIHSLE
+429 DIIHKLE
-436 IEEN
+436 LEEN

>member
-24 NDSDLT
+24 NDSDLA
-30 NGGSVETTEVAQQIV
+30 NGGSVETTEMAQQIV

-79 CEEGT
+79 CEKGT
-84 NTVKYVESI
+84 NTVEYVQSI
-93 ANWNTDE
+93 ENWNTNA
-100 VSSTYNTH
+100 VSSTYDTN

-114 VINLNKALEKGK
+114 LINLNKALQPGK
-126 TYLVYAFGYHNG
+126 TYLVYAFGYHNS
-138 TEYTNLSTAIAGVAK
+138 TDYTNLSTAIAGVAK
-153 EATFNPN
+153 GGTFNPN
-160 TVLELKDGVK
+160 TALTLKDGVK

-178 AKITVHDGVGFRQ
+178 AEITVTAGVGFRQ

-205 FEAIPY
+205 FEDIPY

-236 TDLTQNGTSDS
+236 TDLTQNGTSYN

-255 KSTTDKVIYEIDL
+255 NAAADKVIYEINLKD
-268 TKWFTKIEDKDK
+268 WFTKIEDKNK

-289 KNPYNPNNTD
+289 KNAYESNGA
-299 PNRPKFKTGSVFGG
+299 KFKNGSVFGG

-319 AKVATTNTFVL
+319 AKTTDPTFVL
-330 NLVKTDDEK
+330 KLVKDNGDA
-339 VVQTWTIKLPAE
+339 VQTWTIKLPGT
-351 DKQVAEHNLFSWTG
+351 DKQTANNYTLYSWDESKFAENKL
-365 TSFPTTAVKNT
+365 AKDEVK
-376 DNNIVYNV
+376 IYNV

-395 TKDGEVVTP
+395 AKDGEVVPPENP
-404 DKPGPDTPEPLKKK
+404 DPDTPEPLEKK

-429 DIIHSLE
+429 DIIHKLE
-436 IEEN
+436 LEEN